1 MHRRILLVALVLAPL
16 LQASAENSV
25 TSLLGSAAGNSLMG
39 MLTSKLGVTQDQAE
53 GGVGS
58 MLKLAQE
65 KLSKNDYDKVAK
77 VIPGASGYVD
87 KAKGLGAFTG
97 ALGNRQGLT
106 GALGKLGISQETAN
120 QFIPV
125 VESFVSKA
133 GGSKV
138 GNLLK
143 AALA

>member
-1 MHRRILLVALVLAPL
+1 MHRRILLTGLLLASIV
-16 LQASAENSV
+16 QAPAENSV
-25 TSLLGSAAGNSLMG
+25 TSLLSSAAGSSLMG

-53 GGVGS
+53 SGVGS

-77 VIPGASGYVD
+77 VIPGASGYID
-87 KAKGLGAFTG
+87 KAKSQGAVTG
-97 ALGNRQGLT
+97 ALVNKQGLM
-106 GALGKLGISQETAN
+106 GALGKLGISQDTAN
-120 QFIPV
+120 QFIPL

>member
-1 MHRRILLVALVLAPL
+1 MQRRILLACLIFAPFL
-16 LQASAENSV
+16 TASAENSV
-25 TSLLGSAAGNSLMG
+25 TSMLGSAAGGTLMS

-58 MLKLAQE
+58 VLKLAQE
-65 KLSKNDYDKVAK
+65 KLSKSNYDKVAN

-87 KAKGLGAFTG
+87 KAKSLGAYSG
-97 ALGNRQGLT
+97 ALVNKQGLM
-106 GALGKLGISQETAN
+106 GALGKLGISQDTAN

-133 GGSKV
+133 GGSKT

-143 AALA
+143 TALS